1 MKKVALVLGVG
12 VALVGLGFV
21 FREAISFSGWLAGR
35 RMAFGGVLIMVGMAV
50 LVLENIRGLRDPADP
65 SKAWVS
71 PIVPMP
77 PEPEPEPPK
86 EPEPE
91 SPPDTR
97 TDLFPVGGV
106 DPPRG
111 TPLAEPKGRPSWMY
125 GPLQER
131 SAS

>member
-50 LVLENIRGLRDPADP
+50 LVLENIRGLRDHADP
-65 SKAWVS
+65 PKAWVP

-77 PEPEPEPPK
+77 PEPEPTKESEPTK
-86 EPEPE
+86 EPEPPKTDAQA
-91 SPPDTR
+91 PP
-97 TDLFPVGGV
+97 
-106 DPPRG
+106 
-111 TPLAEPKGRPSWMY
+111 TPLAEPKGGNPNWMY
-125 GPLQER
+125 GLLRER
-131 SAS
+131 NAS